1 MSIRRLMAWALIF
14 SGLLV
19 YVLAFEKPA
28 PKPQKP
34 SPRGDYEKVFGLSQ
48 SEISAITITQ
58 PGKSVTIS
66 AKNLKWQVTDPAGA
80 EALPEQCESMV
91 STVTDTVV
99 LSVIEENPAD
109 LKQYGLDA
117 PELAISV
124 QAAAGKQITLKLG
137 KKSPSE
143 VSLYGL
149 DVERRRVVLVGT
161 YISFSAKM
169 FMDNVKGLP
178 GK

>member
-1 MSIRRLMAWALIF
+1 
-14 SGLLV
+14 
-19 YVLAFEKPA
+19 
-28 PKPQKP
+28 
-34 SPRGDYEKVFGLSQ
+34 
-48 SEISAITITQ
+48 
-58 PGKSVTIS
+58 
-66 AKNLKWQVTDPAGA
+66 
-80 EALPEQCESMV
+80 MV

-124 QAAAGKQITLKLG
+124 QAAGGRQVTLKFG

-149 DVERRRVVLVGT
+149 DVEHRRVVLVGT